1 MIKEIESVSE
11 EQTEELAADFAGKT
25 LPGTVVAIYGEL
37 GAGKTVFARGFARGL
52 GVTET
57 VSSPT
62 FTIMQEYRLD
72 KDAKAKGITWFY
84 HLDLYRIEN
93 PESALVFGV
102 DEYLNNDN
110 AVLLVEWAER
120 IEKLLPKDTLRVEI
134 LHSGEHTRKIRFRAA
149 D

>member
-11 EQTEELAADFAGKT
+11 EQTEGIAADFAKKA
-25 LPGTVVAIYGEL
+25 PAGTVVALYGEL

-62 FTIMQEYRLD
+62 FTIMQEYKLNKNVNGD
-72 KDAKAKGITWFY
+72 GLFWFY
-84 HLDLYRIEN
+84 HLDLYRIES

-102 DEYLNNDN
+102 DEYLSNDN

-120 IEKLLPKDTLRVEI
+120 IEKLLPKNTVRVEI
-134 LHSGEHTRKIRFRAA
+134 SHSGETTRKIRFKAA

>member
-1 MIKEIESVSE
+1 MINEIESVSE
-11 EQTEELAADFAGKT
+11 EQTEQIAADFAIKAT
-25 LPGTVVAIYGEL
+25 PGTVVAIYGEL

-62 FTIMQEYRLD
+62 FTIMQEYKLD
-72 KDAKAKGITWFY
+72 KDSKTKGISWFY

-102 DEYLNNDN
+102 DEYLSNDN

-120 IEKLLPKDTLRVEI
+120 IEKLLPKDTVRVEI
-134 LHSGEHTRKIRFRAA
+134 SHAGETTRKIRFKAA

>member
-1 MIKEIESVSE
+1 MINEIESVSE
-11 EQTEELAADFAGKT
+11 TQTEQIAADFARKT
-25 LPGTVVAIYGEL
+25 TPGTVVAIYGEL

-62 FTIMQEYRLD
+62 FTIMQEYKLD
-72 KDAKAKGITWFY
+72 KDAKGITWFY

-102 DEYLNNDN
+102 DEYLSNDN

-120 IEKLLPKDTLRVEI
+120 IEKLLPKNTVRVEI
-134 LHSGEHTRKIRFRAA
+134 SHSGETTRKIRFAS
-149 D
+149 

>member
-1 MIKEIESVSE
+1 MMINEIESVSE
-11 EQTEELAADFAGKT
+11 TQTEQIAADFARKT
-25 LPGTVVAIYGEL
+25 TPGTVVAIYGEL

-62 FTIMQEYRLD
+62 FTIMQEYKLD
-72 KDAKAKGITWFY
+72 KDAKGITWFY

-102 DEYLNNDN
+102 DEYLSNDN

-120 IEKLLPKDTLRVEI
+120 IEKLLPKNTVRVEI
-134 LHSGEHTRKIRFRAA
+134 SHSGETTRKIRFAS
-149 D
+149 